1 MEAREIE
8 KLEAAGAKRWSKYGK
23 DRLYIDAKVLGLELT
38 YYKTGNVSSAKWQG
52 ESISNADGRRLNN
65 TKVYVDVADGSLHVS
80 TDYWSADDDALDK
93 VAERFVEAALAET
106 EEEEETEEET
116 EETNPLTTASTLDEA
131 YDVLVAESVAW
142 RGKDGRVEHL
152 SALMDEIKRRFA
164 VGTYEDIAQ
173 AVMPRLQKALGME

>member
-1 MEAREIE
+1 MMNAKDIE

-38 YYKTGNVSSAKWQG
+38 YYKTGNISHAKWQG
-52 ESISNADGRRLNN
+52 ESISNADGRRLNAS
-65 TKVYVDVADGSLHVS
+65 KVYVDVADGSLHVD
-80 TDYWSADDDALDK
+80 TDYWSTDDDALDK
-93 VAERFVEAALAET
+93 VAERFVAAALAED
-106 EEEEETEEET
+106 EEDEDDEAD
-116 EETNPLTTASTLDEA
+116 PLTAAATLDEA

-152 SALMDEIKRRFA
+152 SALMDEINRRFA

>member
-1 MEAREIE
+1 MMNAKDIE

-38 YYKTGNVSSAKWQG
+38 YYKTGSIRSAKWQG
-52 ESISNADGRRLNN
+52 ESISNADGRRLDNS
-65 TKVYVDVADGSLHVS
+65 KVYVDVADGSLHVS

-93 VAERFVEAALAET
+93 VDERFVAAALTEVET
-106 EEEEETEEET
+106 EQHS
-116 EETNPLTTASTLDEA
+116 PLTSASTLDEA

-152 SALMDEIKRRFA
+152 SALMDEINRRFA

>member
-1 MEAREIE
+1 MNAKDIE

-38 YYKTGNVSSAKWQG
+38 YYKTGNVSNATWQG
-52 ESISNADGRRLNN
+52 ESISNADGRRLDNS
-65 TKVYVDVADGSLHVS
+65 KVYVDVADGSLHVS

-93 VAERFVEAALAET
+93 VAERFVEAALAED
-106 EEEEETEEET
+106 EEEEETEEEA
-116 EETNPLTTASTLDEA
+116 EQHSPLTSASTLDEA

-152 SALMDEIKRRFA
+152 SALMDEINRRFA

-173 AVMPRLQKALGME
+173 AVMPRLKKALGME